1 MTTVTAPL
9 ESTRLFH
16 DEALTTMAQ
25 RLVAGRKVF
34 VAAST
39 IAAGRGL
46 MQELQ
51 YDDTINSRPDRSQV
65 RYYWAHDEERVTHPS
80 GGCVIFSSIN
90 SSRIQGWTTDVA
102 FVDYRASDGYLEW
115 LLPALVLG
123 GTLEPELFE
132 IDA

>member
-1 MTTVTAPL
+1 MTTMTAPL
-9 ESTRLFH
+9 ESTRLFRG
-16 DEALTTMAQ
+16 EALTTIAQ
-25 RLVAGRKVF
+25 RLVHGRRVF

-39 IAAGRGL
+39 IDAGRDL
-46 MQELQ
+46 MKELHAAF
-51 YDDTINSRPDRSQV
+51 DTRPDRSEV
-65 RYYWAHDEERVTHPS
+65 RFYWAHDEERVTHSS

-90 SSRIQGWTTDVA
+90 STRIHGWTTDIA